1 MAEFS
6 VNGQNYR
13 SAKIDAMRQF
23 HLSRKIA
30 PIIPALIPVF
40 GKLAESQRAEG
51 AKPLSSDLATMANLF
66 EPFAE
71 AIAGMPD
78 EVAEYVM
85 GTCLSVVQRQQGTTW
100 APIWN
105 ERQKVCMFDDIDA
118 GVMVQLAAYVV
129 RESLGPFLAGLLST
143 SAQPQAQA

>member
-1 MAEFS
+1 MAEFT

-13 SAKIDAMRQF
+13 TAKIDAMRQF

-40 GKLAESQRAEG
+40 TKLSESKKDKA
-51 AKPLSSDLATMANLF
+51 AKPLSNDIAGMAHLF

-71 AIAGMPD
+71 AIAEMSD
-78 EVAEYVM
+78 EAAEYVM

-100 APIWN
+100 TNVWN
-105 ERQKVCMFDDIDA
+105 KQQNVCMFDDIDA